1 MRKRRS
7 IVWSIPKEKL
17 LELVETSNSIKE
29 LVGKIGLNNKSGSND
44 ATVKKCLESHGIDW
58 KPLALKG
65 IKNKG
70 QDFNNLKVPASELF
84 SSNSKHGRSVVR
96 KRVIQENLIPY
107 KCAIC
112 GQEPEW
118 NGKPMPL
125 ILDHIN
131 GVRDDHRLENLRFV
145 CGNCNL
151 QLDTTNG
158 KNNSKRRK
166 ELREQLRKYREANG
180 RTAEGKGICP
190 IGGGEMTYN
199 AKMCKECRLKNP
211 LYHGGIKGDK
221 GTKESPCPPKEQLTQ
236 DILTMSNVQIGKKYG
251 VSDNAIRRWLKK
263 YNLPVSY
270 KEIKNYRQKYN
281 L

>member
-29 LVGKIGLNNKSGSND
+29 LVGKVGLNNKSGSND
-44 ATVKKCLESHGIDW
+44 MTVKECLEYHGIDW

-118 NGKPMPL
+118 NGKPMPVENGRKAKQMDFVPL
-125 ILDHIN
+125 CVSPAAERLLAMKIL
-131 GVRDDHRLENLRFV
+131 
-145 CGNCNL
+145 L
-151 QLDTTNG
+151 QLHAL
-158 KNNSKRRK
+158 S
-166 ELREQLRKYREANG
+166 
-180 RTAEGKGICP
+180 AE
-190 IGGGEMTYN
+190 
-199 AKMCKECRLKNP
+199 
-211 LYHGGIKGDK
+211 
-221 GTKESPCPPKEQLTQ
+221 
-236 DILTMSNVQIGKKYG
+236 
-251 VSDNAIRRWLKK
+251 IRW
-263 YNLPVSY
+263 S
-270 KEIKNYRQKYN
+270 
-281 L
+281 

>member
-1 MRKRRS
+1 MVNKRS

-44 ATVKKCLESHGIDW
+44 ITVKKCLEHHGIDW

-65 IKNKG
+65 RVSTNRG
-70 QDFNNLKVPASELF
+70 VNRKVSNEELF
-84 SSNSKHGRSVVR
+84 IQNSKHGRTVVR

-131 GVRDDHRLENLRFV
+131 GIRDDHRLNNLRFV

-166 ELREQLRKYREANG
+166 ELREQLSEYMKANG
-180 RTAEGKGICP
+180 RTNNGKGICP
-190 IGGGEMTYN
+190 ICGGEMTYG
-199 AKMCKECRLKNP
+199 AKMCKKCL
-211 LYHGGIKGDK
+211 
-221 GTKESPCPPKEQLTQ
+221 TKKKRDVSPCPSKEQLAQ
-236 DILTMSNVQIGKKYG
+236 DILTMSNVKIGKKYG
-251 VSDNAIRRWLKK
+251 VSDNAVRKWLRR
-263 YNLPVSY
+263 YNLPVTY
-270 KEIKNYRQKYN
+270 KEIKEYRQKYN

>member
-1 MRKRRS
+1 MRKRTS

-44 ATVKKCLESHGIDW
+44 VTVKQCLEHNGIDW

-65 IKNKG
+65 KLNINRKG
-70 QDFNNLKVPASELF
+70 TNRTVSNEELF
-84 SSNSKHGRSVVR
+84 INNSKHGRNVVR
-96 KRVIQENLIPY
+96 GRILRDNLIPY

-131 GVRDDHRLENLRFV
+131 GVRDDHRLDNLRFV

-151 QLDTTNG
+151 QLDTTAG

-166 ELREQLRKYREANG
+166 ELAEQVSAYLKERG
-180 RTAEGKGICP
+180 RISRDKDICP
-190 IGGGEMTYN
+190 ICGGEMSRG
-199 AKMCKECRLKNP
+199 AQMCKKCRDNNP
-211 LYHGGIKGDK
+211 LYHGGNKGAT
-221 GTKESPCPPKEQLTQ
+221 GVKESPRPPKEQLAK
-236 DILTMSNVQIGKKYG
+236 DILTMSKVQISKKYG
-251 VSDNAIRRWLKK
+251 VSDKAVAKWLTK

-270 KEIKNYRQKYN
+270 HDIQSYKRNN
-281 L
+281 GV

>member
-1 MRKRRS
+1 MRRTS

-44 ATVKKCLESHGIDW
+44 MTVKKCLEFHGIDW

-70 QDFNNLKVPASELF
+70 QDYTNLKVPASELF
-84 SSNSKHGRSVVR
+84 SSNSKHGRTVVR

-131 GVRDDHRLENLRFV
+131 GVRDDHRLDNLRFV

-158 KNNSKRRK
+158 KNNTKRRK
-166 ELREQLRKYREANG
+166 ELREQLSEYMKANG
-180 RTAEGKGICP
+180 RTGDGKGICP
-190 IGGGEMTYN
+190 VCGGEMTYG
-199 AKMCKECRLKNP
+199 AKMCNKCL
-211 LYHGGIKGDK
+211 
-221 GTKESPCPPKEQLTQ
+221 TKKKRDMSPCPPKEQLAK
-236 DILTMSNVQIGKKYG
+236 DILTMSKVQISKKYG
-251 VSDNAIRRWLKK
+251 VSDKAVAKWLTK
-263 YNLPVSY
+263 YNLPVTY
-270 KEIKNYRQKYN
+270 KEIKEYRRN
-281 L
+281 NGV